1 MALFQKCYE
10 NAEYNENIEELI
22 DVSKDIEALDWEDV
36 YWLAK
41 CIQSADSEIDTDEI
55 VMKLIN
61 YAFNH
66 GLNYSINPEKYFDAA
81 KILSRLYLRRR
92 DYVRATNYLMDI
104 SERSE
109 EVPDWVNIYYLLS
122 QVMTDNIYRIAEDP
136 YFFFKRLNSI
146 SEESFKSRAKV
157 YRVFLDR
164 LHEIETKGTTR
175 ELNIASFEEQ
185 TGEYIGEYL
194 PGRAVS
200 EADDE
205 DTNEEVVSQEK
216 ALKDLEDAK
225 EQAENEK
232 KVLELR
238 LDALEKSY
246 KEKFDA
252 LIAERDALSK
262 AGISKAELEDALK
275 KKDQELEV
283 KNNQLR
289 EQEELLG
296 AKDKEIKEKEKQ
308 IKDREAALVQARLFA
323 QAESIDAD
331 GDDSYP
337 LLKRNEVILVLG
349 AIAAKKNEL
358 VAIAKK
364 EYGLLED
371 NFEFM
376 DDFGKMTNFKVSSKH
391 RAVICGP
398 MPHKMEDTDGFSSLI
413 TRLENDEDRYV
424 VRCEAGANGLK
435 ITKTSFRGA
444 LQKAVDYLSI
454 IS

>member
-10 NAEYNENIEELI
+10 NAEYNDNLEELI

-41 CIQSADSEIDTDEI
+41 CIQSADSEIDTDDI

-66 GLNYSINPEKYFDAA
+66 GLNYSINQEKYFDAA

-122 QVMTDNIYRIAEDP
+122 QVMTDNIFRIAEDP

-164 LHEIETKGTTR
+164 LHEVEAKGTTR
-175 ELNIASFEEQ
+175 ELNIVSFEDQ
-185 TGEYIGEYL
+185 AGEYIGEYI
-194 PGRAVS
+194 PNRVS
-200 EADDE
+200 DEVDE
-205 DTNEEVVSQEK
+205 DTNEEVVSQEE
-216 ALKDLEDAK
+216 ALRDLEKAK
-225 EQAENEK
+225 EQAEKEK
-232 KVLELR
+232 HELAGKLE
-238 LDALEKSY
+238 ALEQAY

-252 LIAERDALSK
+252 LFAERDALNK
-262 AGISKAELEDALK
+262 AGISKSELEEALK
-275 KKDQELEV
+275 KKDEELEL
-283 KNNQLR
+283 KNSQLR
-289 EQEELLG
+289 EQEELLS

-331 GDDSYP
+331 GVDDYP

-349 AIAAKKNEL
+349 ATAAKKNEL
-358 VAIAKK
+358 VAIAKR
-364 EYGLLED
+364 EYGLSED

-376 DDFGKMTNFKVSSKH
+376 DDYSKMTNFKVNLKH

-398 MPHKMEDTDGFSSLI
+398 MPHKMDDTDGFSSLI

-444 LQKAVDYLSI
+444 LQKVVDYLSI

>member
-10 NAEYNENIEELI
+10 NAEYNDNLEELI
-22 DVSKDIEALDWEDV
+22 DVSKDIEALDWEDI

-41 CIQSADSEIDTDEI
+41 CIQSADSETDTDEI

-81 KILSRLYLRRR
+81 KILSRVYLRRR

-122 QVMTDNIYRIAEDP
+122 QVMTDNIIRIAEDP
-136 YFFFKRLNSI
+136 YFFFIRLNSI
-146 SEESFKSRAKV
+146 SEESYKSRAKV

-164 LHEIETKGTTR
+164 LHELDSKGTTR
-175 ELNIASFEEQ
+175 ELNITSFEERAE
-185 TGEYIGEYL
+185 EYIGEYL
-194 PGRAVS
+194 PSRTIG
-200 EADDE
+200 EIDE
-205 DTNEEVVSQEK
+205 EETNEEVVSQEK
-216 ALKDLEDAK
+216 ALRDLEGAK

-232 KVLELR
+232 KELEKKLE
-238 LDALEKSY
+238 ALEKSY

-262 AGISKAELEDALK
+262 SGISKAELEEALK
-275 KKDQELEV
+275 KKDDELEL
-283 KNNQLR
+283 KNSQLR
-289 EQEELLG
+289 EQEELLN
-296 AKDKEIKEKEKQ
+296 AKDKEIQEKERK

-323 QAESIDAD
+323 QAEAIDA
-331 GDDSYP
+331 GVDDDYP

-349 AIAAKKNEL
+349 ATAAKKNEL

-364 EYGLLED
+364 EHGLSED
-371 NFEFM
+371 DFEFM
-376 DDFGKMTNFKVSSKH
+376 DDYSKMTNFKVSSKH

-398 MPHKMEDTDGFSSLI
+398 MPHKMDDTDGFSSLI

-444 LQKAVDYLSI
+444 LQKVVDYLSI